1 MIDLENAQLI
11 DSAIHRVGNK
21 SADDGCIFSKQS
33 LQLNEHLT
41 QVLSRYFLTPFK
53 SEEYFHFY
61 HDTNLNLNEVY
72 TYVTAIF
79 DNPDN
84 LFDQSL
90 NLAKHLYENSEHPN
104 IKPGDFYTVYFE
116 DCYIDGDTVDAIGL
130 FKSENKDTFLRII
143 PEGGVFTVE
152 SEQGINIK
160 KLDKGC
166 IIFNKE
172 REQGYIAAVVDNT
185 NRNMEAQYWIDDFL
199 HVTYRQDDYHHTQN
213 IMALTKSFVMNELPE
228 QFAVTKAEQATIL
241 NDSVKFFKEKE
252 NFTIEEFNEEVIQ
265 QPEVIESFQQYRTH
279 FQQENDIRMP
289 DSFDISESAV
299 KKQTRNFKS
308 VIKLDKNF
316 HIYIHGNENL
326 IEQGEDE
333 KGKFYKLYFKEEI

>member
-1 MIDLENAQLI
+1 MIDLENSQLI

-185 NRNMEAQYWIDDFL
+185 NRNMEAQYWIEDFL

-333 KGKFYKLYFKEEI
+333 KGKFYKIYFKEEI

>member
-1 MIDLENAQLI
+1 MIEFEYTKIKEA
-11 DSAIHRVGNK
+11 SIHRVGNK
-21 SADDGCIFSKQS
+21 SNEEGCIFSKKN
-33 LQLNEHLT
+33 LFLNEALEQT
-41 QVLSRYFLTPFK
+41 LSKYFLSPFK
-53 SEEYFHFY
+53 MDEYYHFV
-61 HDTNLNLNEVY
+61 HDTSLNLNEVY
-72 TYVTAIF
+72 TFASAIF
-79 DNPDN
+79 EDPSR
-84 LFDQSL
+84 LLDQSV

-104 IKPGDFYTVYFE
+104 IKSGDFYTVYFHE
-116 DCYIDGDTVDAIGL
+116 CSVDGEVVDAIGL

-143 PEGGVFTVE
+143 PEDGVFTIE

-166 IIFNKE
+166 LIFNTEK
-172 REQGYIAAVVDNT
+172 EQGYIVAVVDNT
-185 NRNMEAQYWIDDFL
+185 NKNSEAQYWVDDFL
-199 HVTYRQDDYHHTQN
+199 HVSFRQDDYHYTQN
-213 IMALTKSFVMNELPE
+213 IMALTKNFVMNELPE
-228 QFAVTKAEQATIL
+228 QFSVTKAEQASIL
-241 NDSVKFFKEKE
+241 NDSVKFFKEKD

-265 QPEVIESFQQYRTH
+265 QPEIVESFQQYRTH

-326 IEQGEDE
+326 MEQGEDE
-333 KGKFYKLYFKEEI
+333 KGKFYKIYFKEEN

>member
-1 MIDLENAQLI
+1 MIDLENTQLI
-11 DSAIHRVGNK
+11 DASIHRVGNK
-21 SADDGCIFSKQS
+21 AADDGCIFSKEP
-33 LQLNEHLT
+33 LMLNDRLVQT
-41 QVLSRYFLTPFK
+41 LSKYFLSPFR
-53 SEEYFHFY
+53 SEEYYHFH
-61 HDTNLNLNEVY
+61 HDTALNLNEVY

-79 DNPDN
+79 DNPEK

-104 IKPGDFYTVYFE
+104 IKAGDFYTVYFQN
-116 DCYIDGDTVDAIGL
+116 CYIDGETVDAIGL

-143 PEGGVFTVE
+143 PEGGIFTIE

-166 IIFNKE
+166 IVFNTE
-172 REQGYIAAVVDNT
+172 REQGYIVTVVDNT
-185 NRNMEAQYWIDDFL
+185 NRGSEAQYWIDDFL
-199 HVTYRQDDYHHTQN
+199 HVTFRQDDYHHTQN
-213 IMALTKSFVMNELPE
+213 LLALTKSFVMNELPE
-228 QFAVTKAEQATIL
+228 QFEVTKAEQASIL

-252 NFTIEEFNEEVIQ
+252 NFSIEEFNEEVIQ
-265 QPEVIESFQQYRTH
+265 QPQIAESFQQYRH
-279 FQQENDIRMP
+279 QFQQENNIRMP
-289 DSFDISESAV
+289 DTFDISESAV

-316 HIYIHGNENL
+316 HIYIHGNEKL

-333 KGKFYKLYFKEEI
+333 KGKFYKIYFKEEL